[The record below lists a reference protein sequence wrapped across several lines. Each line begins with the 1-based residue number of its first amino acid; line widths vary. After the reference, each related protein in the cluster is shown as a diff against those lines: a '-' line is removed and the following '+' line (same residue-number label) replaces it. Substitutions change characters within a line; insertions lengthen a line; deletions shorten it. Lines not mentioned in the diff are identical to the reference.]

1 MIATGT
7 LAGQPLVGSHNLTI
21 ESWLWRTEVRVEAL
35 AIDAAVG
42 DELVVTLDGTPS
54 IVAHVTEVGQRVG
67 HGYLA
72 AEPLIAQEL
81 RGAVSRLVGPLNMD
95 DMRPSEIGLAVLDF
109 ALPVTVQP
117 ALDAVLDRWSTRER
131 EAAWCWRSLLR
142 AIAVRTG
149 KPVAWRHDARAD
161 TVIVEADRADWQDAA
176 AKPLLRNVDWTV
188 LEAAPIQPGDLFEGL
203 PVVYVRTRIDGQTHE
218 TRIQTEET

>member
-1 MIATGT
+1 M
-7 LAGQPLVGSHNLTI
+7 GSHNLTI

-81 RGAVSRLVGPLNMD
+81 RLGVSRNWCPRRRVTV
-95 DMRPSEIGLAVLDF
+95 MRPS
-109 ALPVTVQP
+109 
-117 ALDAVLDRWSTRER
+117 
-131 EAAWCWRSLLR
+131 
-142 AIAVRTG
+142 AIAETILGGAAVT
-149 KPVAWRHDARAD
+149 D
-161 TVIVEADRADWQDAA
+161 TAGA
-176 AKPLLRNVDWTV
+176 
-188 LEAAPIQPGDLFEGL
+188 
-203 PVVYVRTRIDGQTHE
+203 
-218 TRIQTEET
+218 

>member
-81 RGAVSRLVGPLNMD
+81 RLGVSRTVPAAARDGE
-95 DMRPSEIGLAVLDF
+95 RPSAIAETILGGAAVQ
-109 ALPVTVQP
+109 VQP

-131 EAAWCWRSLLR
+131 EAAWCWQSLLR
-142 AIAVRTG
+142 AVAVRTG
-149 KPVAWRHDARAD
+149 KPVTWRHDARAD
-161 TVIVEADRADWQDAA
+161 TVIVEADRADWQDAV
-176 AKPLLRNVDWTV
+176 AKPLLRNVGWVV

-203 PVVYVRTRIDGQTHE
+203 PVVYVRTQIDGQTHE
-218 TRIQTEET
+218 TRIKVAQA

>member
-81 RGAVSRLVGPLNMD
+81 RLGVSRLVGPLSMD

-142 AIAVRTG
+142 AVAVRTG
-149 KPVAWRHDARAD
+149 KPVTWRHDARAD

-203 PVVYVRTRIDGQTHE
+203 PVVYVRTQIDGQTHE